1 MRGTDR
7 CDEIVRLI
15 DTALEA
21 GAPATPPVPSPAAR
35 HEPRPARRVVVHGPA
50 HAGWLR
56 RVPLRL
62 HRRDPRFVAPP
73 ASAPSGPPRFA
84 PGLRTAAELTG
95 RSFPAAPVL
104 PEAG

>member
-15 DTALEA
+15 DTALVDA
-21 GAPATPPVPSPAAR
+21 SATPVPSPAAR
-35 HEPRPARRVVVHGPA
+35 REPRPARPVVVHGSP

-56 RVPLRL
+56 RLALRL
-62 HRRDPRFVAPP
+62 HHSDPHFVAPP

-84 PGLRTAAELTG
+84 PGVRTAGELTG
-95 RSFPAAPVL
+95 RSSPAAPAL